1 MLRLA
6 DGLQVPTVAQ
16 VWDAIQAEW
25 GRPKHLIVDRFRLKE
40 LQDTVKHG
48 VQIEERVTRWS
59 EASEDIR
66 ALRRGVKDGPLTVA
80 LESRNLIEASLSAA
94 MVKNDDAGSV
104 RLVKNGTNNTAR
116 DDVAAALTL
125 AAGAHSRKPVKSGVR
140 SLGLAG

>member
-1 MLRLA
+1 M
-6 DGLQVPTVAQ
+6 
-16 VWDAIQAEW
+16 E
-25 GRPKHLIVDRFRLKE
+25 
-40 LQDTVKHG
+40 
-48 VQIEERVTRWS
+48 S

-80 LESRNLIEASLSAA
+80 PECRALIEASLSAA
-94 MVKNDDAGSV
+94 MVKNDDSGST
-104 RLVKNGTNNTAR
+104 RLVKAGSNNTAR